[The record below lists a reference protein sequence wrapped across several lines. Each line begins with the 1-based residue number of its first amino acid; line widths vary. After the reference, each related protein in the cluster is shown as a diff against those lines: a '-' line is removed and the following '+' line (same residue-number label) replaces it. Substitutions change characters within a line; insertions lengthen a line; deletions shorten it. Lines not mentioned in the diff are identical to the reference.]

1 MTIQQEYL
9 LRHNS
14 IEELLDDMT
23 TEKATGTKRV
33 FAEIGSDENGYSN
46 FKNRYKFFKETI
58 ERDLPE
64 LTKDEI
70 IKFNR
75 YYHSYREIYKWN
87 GFDVLLKVLEW
98 EELQKTKLQQE

>member
-1 MTIQQEYL
+1 MKIQQEYL

-23 TEKATGTKRV
+23 TEKSTGIKRF
-33 FAEIGSDENGYSN
+33 FAEIGSDENGYKD
-46 FKNRYKFFKETI
+46 FKNRYEYFKKII

-64 LTKDEI
+64 LTKEEI

-75 YYHSYREIYKWN
+75 YYHSLKEIYNWN
-87 GFDVLLKVLEW
+87 GYDVLLKVLEW
-98 EELQKTKLQQE
+98 EELQKVKSRK

>member
-9 LRHNS
+9 LKHNS

-33 FAEIGSDENGYSN
+33 FAEIGSDENSYGN

-64 LTKDEI
+64 LTKEEI

-87 GFDVLLKVLEW
+87 GLDVLLKVLEW
-98 EELQKTKLQQE
+98 EELKNKKL

>member
-14 IEELLDDMT
+14 IEELLDNMT
-23 TEKATGTKRV
+23 TEKSTGIKRV
-33 FAEIGSDENGYSN
+33 FAEIGSEENGYGN
-46 FKNRYKFFKETI
+46 FKNRYEMFKEVI

-75 YYHSYREIYKWN
+75 YYHSFREIYKWN

-98 EELQKTKLQQE
+98 EKLQKTK